1 MVKKSSYSTPHMPP
15 LPKLRSAVVFCAMAV
30 AFATC
35 FLVLREAIGSKS
47 PWLGLLLMFYFM
59 GLAKFG
65 EPFFVLPLP
74 GFIRDVRAWEATGT
88 IYQRMGVQRFGQLL
102 RLPPL
107 RFLNSEVH
115 LSGGQR
121 DLRSLY
127 KYAAS
132 SEANHFWA
140 GLLFTPYIA
149 FVWAQGHRGVA
160 TLFLL
165 IQVLFNVYPILHL
178 RLLRGRLDAMFAKQA
193 AKKSV

>member
-1 MVKKSSYSTPHMPP
+1 
-15 LPKLRSAVVFCAMAV
+15 MAI

-35 FLVLREAIGSKS
+35 FLLLREAIGSKS

-65 EPFFVLPLP
+65 ESFFVLPLP
-74 GFIRDVRAWEATGT
+74 GCIRDVRAWETMGT
-88 IYQRMGVQRFGQLL
+88 TYQRLGVQRFGQLL

-115 LSGGQR
+115 LAGGQR
-121 DLRSLY
+121 DLQALY
-127 KYAAS
+127 RYAAS

-149 FVWAQGHRGVA
+149 YVWAQGHKGIA
-160 TLFLL
+160 TLFLV

-178 RLLRGRLDAMFAKQA
+178 RLLRGRLDATFAKRL
-193 AKKSV
+193 AKNPR